1 MPSSASVAV
10 GTPLQP
16 AVVYSSPDADAL
28 DDQYEGR
35 ASGYTYA
42 REGHPNAD
50 VVAAKI
56 DALEASPT
64 QGIMLGSGM
73 GAISAVFLGLLKSG
87 DHIVAG
93 DQLYGRSL
101 RLLTQDLP
109 RFGIECTF
117 VDAGDAAN
125 VAAAMRPETK
135 LVMVEVVSNPTLR
148 IADIDGIAAVT
159 AQHDNALL
167 MLDNTFTTPRAI
179 RAYDHGADVVVHSV
193 TKLLAGHSDVTLGYV
208 SVADPTLR
216 QPIVDAAVTWG
227 LTPSPWDCW
236 MAERGMHSFDLRFDQ
251 AQQTAGQIAD
261 HLAGLDGVDAVIY
274 PGRADHPDAAK
285 AQALLGQNPGNMV
298 SFRIRGGRA
307 QANAFIRAAGDI
319 PFAPTLGDIGTTLSH
334 PASSSHRGLTE
345 AARAD
350 LGINEG
356 FFRLSVGIEDPDL
369 LLNELTAAVA
379 AAQASV

>member
-1 MPSSASVAV
+1 MASNRSNQRPPNLVRRTPMPSSASVAV

-16 AVVYSSPDADAL
+16 AVVYASPDADAL

-64 QGIMLGSGM
+64 PGIMLGSGM
-73 GAISAVFLGLLKSG
+73 GAISAVFLGLLKAG

-148 IADIDGIAAVT
+148 IADLDGIAAIT
-159 AQHDNALL
+159 AHHQALL
-167 MLDNTFTTPRAI
+167 MMDNTFTTPRAI
-179 RAYDHGADVVVHSV
+179 RAYDHGADIVIHSV
-193 TKLLAGHSDVTLGYV
+193 TKLLAGHSDVTLGYA
-208 SVADPTLR
+208 SVADPGLR

-236 MAERGMHSFDLRFDQ
+236 MAERGMHSFDLRFDR

-261 HLAGLDGVDAVIY
+261 RLAGLAGVEGRDLSGPRRP
-274 PGRADHPDAAK
+274 PGRGKGPSPARSKSGQYGQFSDQRRTGTGQRLHSCRRGNPVCPN
-285 AQALLGQNPGNMV
+285 LGRYRHDPLAPGV
-298 SFRIRGGRA
+298 QLPSRSDGSRKSRIGY
-307 QANAFIRAAGDI
+307 
-319 PFAPTLGDIGTTLSH
+319 
-334 PASSSHRGLTE
+334 
-345 AARAD
+345 
-350 LGINEG
+350 
-356 FFRLSVGIEDPDL
+356 
-369 LLNELTAAVA
+369 
-379 AAQASV
+379 